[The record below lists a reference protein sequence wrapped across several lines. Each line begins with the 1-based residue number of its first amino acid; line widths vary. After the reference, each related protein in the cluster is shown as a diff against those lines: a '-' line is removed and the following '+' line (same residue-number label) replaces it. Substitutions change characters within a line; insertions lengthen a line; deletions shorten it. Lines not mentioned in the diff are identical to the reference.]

1 MTDNTRLFSE
11 KEHEQRQTAPYWEK
25 DLPGDLKEIFGMSHI
40 GLWRWDEKQQNLFWN
55 SEFYRILGLDSEK
68 DKPSLELYLSH
79 ISDNDRDK
87 VKGKIR
93 QAVRTASSINFDHR
107 IITSENRDRYICLW
121 GKIHR
126 CPETGKRYG
135 SGMIQD
141 ITPHKTRP
149 IIHDFPLDIFESNLV
164 GVVVTDANANITFIN
179 QAFTTITGY
188 GKKEAL
194 GENPRILKSNRHDD
208 KFYEKMWQKLI
219 SEDYWE
225 GEIWNRRKNREVY
238 PEWLTIRTIRN
249 YEGNIVRFVSHFV
262 DLSEQRHKDV
272 QIEKYSFSDVL
283 TGSGNKEMFFI
294 NLDSEIK
301 KSEIDNSSFAVAALD
316 INRFKSVNESL
327 GYVAGDQLL
336 QLATQRIQRVIGK
349 KDYLARFGGDD
360 FFILFSNIQD
370 TKSLK
375 PVIKAIIEKF
385 RKPFTISG
393 INYFLSVSIG
403 ISCYPTDTREK
414 DELISLAERA
424 IRKAKERGSNNYVF
438 FSRDFWERSIDYLVI
453 ESQLRSALES
463 PEMEFRTRFQ
473 PKLDLVSGD
482 INGFEALVR
491 WEHPERG
498 MLPPD
503 EFIPVAEETGL
514 VVYMDMWMFQEACR
528 LSVEWEKTLGRPVRI
543 AVNFASRQYYRSNLV
558 SSLREIL
565 DKTGARPENIGIEI
579 TETGI
584 MTDFE
589 RATTILSELKKT
601 GFSLNID
608 DFGTGYS
615 SLAYLRQFPVD
626 ALKID
631 KSFIDHILTDQQT
644 AVLVKTI
651 ITMAHSL
658 GMKVIAEGVES
669 ILQKKFLEENRCDLI
684 QGYLV
689 SKPIPT
695 DKVIDFLNTY
705 SSS

>member
-1 MTDNTRLFSE
+1 
-11 KEHEQRQTAPYWEK
+11 
-25 DLPGDLKEIFGMSHI
+25 
-40 GLWRWDEKQQNLFWN
+40 
-55 SEFYRILGLDSEK
+55 
-68 DKPSLELYLSH
+68 
-79 ISDNDRDK
+79 
-87 VKGKIR
+87 
-93 QAVRTASSINFDHR
+93 
-107 IITSENRDRYICLW
+107 
-121 GKIHR
+121 
-126 CPETGKRYG
+126 
-135 SGMIQD
+135 
-141 ITPHKTRP
+141 
-149 IIHDFPLDIFESNLV
+149 
-164 GVVVTDANANITFIN
+164 
-179 QAFTTITGY
+179 
-188 GKKEAL
+188 
-194 GENPRILKSNRHDD
+194 
-208 KFYEKMWQKLI
+208 
-219 SEDYWE
+219 
-225 GEIWNRRKNREVY
+225 
-238 PEWLTIRTIRN
+238 
-249 YEGNIVRFVSHFV
+249 
-262 DLSEQRHKDV
+262 
-272 QIEKYSFSDVL
+272 
-283 TGSGNKEMFFI
+283 
-294 NLDSEIK
+294 
-301 KSEIDNSSFAVAALD
+301 
-316 INRFKSVNESL
+316 
-327 GYVAGDQLL
+327 
-336 QLATQRIQRVIGK
+336 
-349 KDYLARFGGDD
+349 
-360 FFILFSNIQD
+360 
-370 TKSLK
+370 
-375 PVIKAIIEKF
+375 
-385 RKPFTISG
+385 
-393 INYFLSVSIG
+393 
-403 ISCYPTDTREK
+403 
-414 DELISLAERA
+414 
-424 IRKAKERGSNNYVF
+424 
-438 FSRDFWERSIDYLVI
+438 
-453 ESQLRSALES
+453 
-463 PEMEFRTRFQ
+463 
-473 PKLDLVSGD
+473 
-482 INGFEALVR
+482 VR

-669 ILQKKFLEENRCDLI
+669 ILQKNFLEENRCDLI